1 MYREKRLYRSRDN
14 RMIAGVCGG
23 IGEYFDVDPT
33 IIRLLWILFIFA
45 GGAGI
50 LAYLVAWIVIPETP
64 NRMMYCKNC
73 GEPNEPSAEYCRN
86 CGERLRSEPREEDK

>member
-1 MYREKRLYRSRDN
+1 
-14 RMIAGVCGG
+14 MIAGVCGG
-23 IGEYFDVDPT
+23 IGEYFEVDPT

-50 LAYLVAWIVIPETP
+50 LAYIVAWIVIPERP
-64 NRMMYCKNC
+64 VGEMAYCRNC

-86 CGERLRSEPREEDK
+86 CGERLRSREEK